1 MRKLVLFVLAFL
13 GLPDAASAA
22 CGSPGLFP
30 RVKARLA
37 HRPHLLRSTAAPV
50 PPRLVGLSGGCT
62 PVFAPSAAACPNCP
76 VPGVVTPKALPLKK

>member
-22 CGSPGLFP
+22 CGSSGLFP

-37 HRPHLLRSTAAPV
+37 HRPHLVRQVAP
-50 PPRLVGLSGGCT
+50 PKLIGLSGGCT
-62 PVFAPSAAACPNCP
+62 PVFAPPAAACAAPL
-76 VPGVVTPKALPLKK
+76 GSKLVVPLKK

>member
-1 MRKLVLFVLAFL
+1 MRKLVLFTLAFL

-30 RVKARLA
+30 RIKSRLA
-37 HRPHLLRSTAAPV
+37 HRPHLVRSTAAPA

-62 PVFAPSAAACPNCP
+62 PVFAPAAACPACP
-76 VPGVVTPKALPLKK
+76 TPPGSKLIVPLKK